1 MRETRKKNNM
11 KVILLKDVKGIG
23 KKDQIVNVKDGYGA
37 NYLIPNGLA
46 VMHSQKSV
54 EVLNQQQADA
64 AEEVRQLTLKA
75 QEVAKKLENIVVEFE
90 AACGSDSRMFG
101 SISTKQIEQEL
112 KSKYSIEIDK
122 RKFVDKIPVDRLGYT
137 KLRIELYKGVI
148 GTVIVH
154 VSEKK

>member
-1 MRETRKKNNM
+1 MREIRKKNNM

-54 EVLNQQQADA
+54 EVLNQQQAEA

-148 GTVIVH
+148 GTVTVH